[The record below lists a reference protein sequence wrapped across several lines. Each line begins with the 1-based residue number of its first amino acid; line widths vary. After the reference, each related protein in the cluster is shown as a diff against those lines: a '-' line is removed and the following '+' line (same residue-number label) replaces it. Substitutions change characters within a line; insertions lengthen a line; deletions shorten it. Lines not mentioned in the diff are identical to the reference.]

1 MLVNA
6 NSSSI
11 RVLMEMRMNMCY
23 DVFGTRT
30 QTICALGGM
39 NTCKDASELL
49 IQQMFLLPEL
59 SFMECV
65 EFFLGFLRLWG
76 L

>member
-11 RVLMEMRMNMCY
+11 RVLMEVCINMCY
-23 DVFGTRT
+23 DVFATRT
-30 QTICALGGM
+30 QTIFTLSGM

-49 IQQMFLLPEL
+49 NKQMFLLPEL

-65 EFFLGFLRLWG
+65 
-76 L
+76 